1 MARLSID
8 DETEGLLLALGQ
20 AVEQRDHNMAGHCER
35 LAFIGVAMGVVMRL
49 ERTSLLALYRGGYLH
64 DVGKVG
70 IPDSILFKPGPLTA
84 AGMGDYAQPHDAGRR
99 DLPPPE
105 IAPPG
110 AAHHPASP

>member
-1 MARLSID
+1 
-8 DETEGLLLALGQ
+8 
-20 AVEQRDHNMAGHCER
+20 
-35 LAFIGVAMGVVMRL
+35 MGL

-70 IPDSILFKPGPLTA
+70 IPDSILFRPGPLTA
-84 AGMGDYAQPHDAGRR
+84 QEWVDYAQPHDAGRR

-110 AAHHPASP
+110 AAHHPAITMSVSTAPGIPTACGASRFRCWRA